1 MNQKNKLIPL
11 KELCINY
18 KKDIVDGPFGS
29 NLKRAHFTDKGIPVL
44 KIQNIK
50 PFEIVLKK
58 MDYVAPQKAEELN
71 KHSFR
76 KGDIIVTKL
85 GLPLG
90 ISAIV
95 ENINKGII
103 VADLVRVRTD
113 PNKINTKYL
122 CYHLNSTLTNSFL
135 NSQQRGTTR
144 PRIRISVIR
153 ELPIL
158 TPPLEEQRRI
168 VKILD
173 EAFEGIAIAE
183 ANTKKNLAN
192 AIELFDSYLNKV
204 FIEKGEDWVEKNLK
218 DIAIEFGRG
227 KSKHRPRNDKKLYGG
242 KYPFIQT
249 GDIRNSNHIV
259 KKYSQTYNENGLA
272 QSKLWS
278 KGTVCITI
286 AANIA
291 ETAVLDFDACIPDS
305 IIGIYVDETKAN
317 NIFVEY
323 MLQSFKLFLQA
334 QGKGSAQDNINMGT
348 FKNQTFPFPDVNTQR
363 MIASNLDEMSKE
375 VHKLESVYQCK
386 LEALAELRRS
396 ILQKAFTGQLTT

>member
-1 MNQKNKLIPL
+1 M
-11 KELCINY
+11 
-18 KKDIVDGPFGS
+18 
-29 NLKRAHFTDKGIPVL
+29 
-44 KIQNIK
+44 
-50 PFEIVLKK
+50 
-58 MDYVAPQKAEELN
+58 
-71 KHSFR
+71 
-76 KGDIIVTKL
+76 
-85 GLPLG
+85 
-90 ISAIV
+90 
-95 ENINKGII
+95 
-103 VADLVRVRTD
+103 
-113 PNKINTKYL
+113 
-122 CYHLNSTLTNSFL
+122 TNSFL

-259 KKYSQTYNENGLA
+259 KKYSQRYNENGLA